1 MEQRKIRVAITHG
14 DTNGVGYELI
24 FKTFS
29 DPTMLELCTPIIYG
43 SPKVAAYHRNA
54 LGIEANFSIIERAEE
69 AREGRVNMLTACDE
83 EVKVEMGEASQEAGN
98 AALMALDRAITDY
111 RDNLFDVLVTC
122 PVNDDSIQGVG
133 FQFKGQAPYIE
144 QCLNDGMQP
153 MSILQNEQLRIGL
166 LTEDMALKNVAT
178 AITKEKLIDKIKT
191 FATCLKRDYAISC
204 PRIAVLSLNPGAGKE
219 EEDEVIRKAIEE
231 FNETSLCAFGP
242 YAADNFF
249 AHGDY
254 RSFDGVLAMYHD
266 QGMAPFAALTVESS
280 EQLLTG
286 LPIVC
291 TAPHH
296 GVQYNLAGKDAANES
311 SLRHAIFLAIDVF
324 RNRIRYD
331 EPMRNPLP
339 KLYRE
344 RRDESEKVRFAIPK
358 KHENAIKERIDRPQ
372 DVPSGK
378 PKEPTDE

>member
-54 LGIEANFSIIERAEE
+54 LGIEASFSIIERAEE

-83 EVKVEMGEASQEAGN
+83 EVKVEIGSASQEAGH
-98 AALMALDRAITDY
+98 ASLMALDRAITDY
-111 RDNLFDVLVTC
+111 RDGLFDVLVTC
-122 PVNDDSIQGVG
+122 PVNDASIQGAG
-133 FQFKGQAPYIE
+133 FQFKGQTAYIE
-144 QCLNDGMQP
+144 ECFNDDTHP
-153 MSILQNEQLRIGL
+153 MTILQNEQLRMGI
-166 LTEDMALKNVAT
+166 LTEDMPLKEVAA
-178 AITKEKLIDKIKT
+178 AITKENVVGKIKT
-191 FATCLKRDYAISC
+191 FATCLKRDYSISC
-204 PRIAVLSLNPGAGKE
+204 PRVAVLSLNPGAGKE
-219 EEDEVIRKAIEE
+219 EDEVIRKAIGE
-231 FNETSLCAFGP
+231 FNEESLCAFGP
-242 YAADNFF
+242 YAADDFF
-249 AHGDY
+249 ANGDY
-254 RSFDGVLAMYHD
+254 RNFDGVLAMYHD
-266 QGMAPFAALTVESS
+266 QGMAPFAALTIESS

-291 TAPHH
+291 TAPNQ
-296 GVQYNLAGKDAANES
+296 GVQYSLAGKDAANEN

-324 RNRIRYD
+324 RNRECYD
-331 EPMRNPLP
+331 EPMAHPLP

-358 KHENAIKERIDRPQ
+358 KHENAIKERAEKPQ
-372 DVPSGK
+372 GARDGK
-378 PKEPTDE
+378 PRETAAE